1 MIIGLPKE
9 IKNNEF
15 RVGMTPANVS
25 DYVQAGHTVLVEA
38 GAGLGSDFTDQEY
51 EEAGAQILAEA
62 AQVWAKSDMI
72 VKVKEPLK
80 SEYDYFKEGQILY
93 TYLHLADNEELTKVL
108 LEKKIKAVAYETI
121 VGPRGG
127 LPCLAPMSH
136 IAGRLSIQEGAKYL
150 EKTFGG
156 RGVLLA
162 GVPGVACGNVVI
174 LGGGNV
180 GTNACKMAV
189 GMGANVT
196 VLDLNLERLGYLDDI
211 FDKRITTLYASR
223 GNVLEAIK
231 QADLVVGAVLVPGAT
246 APILIRK
253 EDLKLMK
260 KGAVIVDVAIDQGGN
275 AETSH
280 VTTHDDPIYKVD
292 GIIHYCVA
300 NMPGAVARTSTLA
313 LANATL
319 PYGLK
324 LAAKGVEGACAA
336 DKGLMAGLNCYDGKC
351 TFPGV
356 AEALGLE
363 YTDPAELIG

>member
-9 IKNNEF
+9 IKSFEF
-15 RVGMTPANVS
+15 RVGLVPSNVS
-25 DYVQAGHTVLVEA
+25 DYVAAGHTVLVEA
-38 GAGLGSDFTDQEY
+38 GAGLGSGFADQEY
-51 EEAGAQILAEA
+51 IDAGAEILENA
-62 AQVWAKSDMI
+62 ADVWAKADMI
-72 VKVKEPLK
+72 VKVKEPLEC
-80 SEYDYFKEGQILY
+80 EYKYFREGLIIY
-93 TYLHLADNEELTKVL
+93 TYLHLADNKPLTDAMLKAKV
-108 LEKKIKAVAYETI
+108 KGVAYETI
-121 VGPRGG
+121 IGRTGN

-162 GVPGVACGNVVI
+162 GVPGVACGNVVV

-180 GTNACKMAV
+180 GANACKMAV

-196 VLDLNLERLGYLDDI
+196 VLDLNLARLEYLDDI
-211 FDKRITTLYASR
+211 FQKQVTTLYASR

-231 QADLVVGAVLVPGAT
+231 TADLVVGAVLVPGAV
-246 APILIRK
+246 APKLIRK

-280 VTTHDDPIYKVD
+280 ATTHDNPIYEVD

-300 NMPGAVARTSTLA
+300 NMPGAVSRTSTQA

-324 LAAKGVEGACAA
+324 LASKGVEAACKE
-336 DKGLMAGLNCYDGKC
+336 DKGLMAGLNCYDGKI
-351 TFPGV
+351 TFAGV
-356 AEALGLE
+356 AEAFGME
-363 YTDPAELIG
+363 YVAPETLI

>member
-15 RVGMTPANVS
+15 RVGLTPGNVS
-25 DYVQAGHTVLVEA
+25 DYVAAGHTVKVEA
-38 GAGLGSDFTDQEY
+38 GAGLGSGFADAEY
-51 EEAGAQILAEA
+51 VAAGATIVATAAEA
-62 AQVWAKSDMI
+62 WDAEMVC
-72 VKVKEPLK
+72 KVKEPVE
-80 SEYDYFKEGQILY
+80 SEYKYFRENMILY
-93 TYLHLADNEELTKVL
+93 TYLHLADNKPLTEAL
-108 LEKKIKAVAYETI
+108 LEKKVKSIAYETI

-136 IAGRLSIQEGAKYL
+136 IAGRLSVQEGAKYL

-162 GVPGVACGNVVI
+162 GVPGVARGNIVI

-196 VLDLNLERLGYLDDI
+196 VLDLNLERLGYLDDV
-211 FDKRITTLYASR
+211 FPKQITTLYASR

-231 QADLVVGAVLVPGAT
+231 EADLVIGAVLIPGAV
-246 APILIRK
+246 APKLVRK
-253 EDLKLMK
+253 DDLKLMK
-260 KGAVIVDVAIDQGGN
+260 PGAVIVDVAIDQGGCI
-275 AETSH
+275 ETSH
-280 VTTHDDPIYKVD
+280 ATTHTDPIFEVD
-292 GIIHYCVA
+292 GIVHYCVA
-300 NMPGAVARTSTLA
+300 NMPGAVARTSTQA

-324 LAAKGVEGACAA
+324 IAKMGAEAACKA
-336 DKGLMAGLNCYDGKC
+336 DKGLMQGLNTYNGKV
-351 TFPGV
+351 TFKGV
-356 AEALGLE
+356 SDAFGMEYVEPETAL
-363 YTDPAELIG
+363 A

>member
-9 IKNNEF
+9 IKSFEF
-15 RVGMTPANVS
+15 RVGLVPSNVS
-25 DYVQAGHTVLVEA
+25 DYVAAGHTVLVEA
-38 GAGLGSDFTDQEY
+38 GAGLGSGFADQEY
-51 EEAGAQILAEA
+51 IDAGAEILENA
-62 AQVWAKSDMI
+62 ADVWAKADMI
-72 VKVKEPLK
+72 VKVKEPLEC
-80 SEYDYFKEGQILY
+80 EYKYFREGLIIY
-93 TYLHLADNEELTKVL
+93 TYLHLADNKPLTDAMLKAKV
-108 LEKKIKAVAYETI
+108 KGVAYETI
-121 VGPRGG
+121 IGRTGN

-162 GVPGVACGNVVI
+162 GVPGVACGNVVV

-180 GTNACKMAV
+180 GANACKMAV

-196 VLDLNLERLGYLDDI
+196 VLDLNLARLEYLDDI
-211 FDKRITTLYASR
+211 FQKQVTTLYASR

-231 QADLVVGAVLVPGAT
+231 TADLVVGAVLVPGAV
-246 APILIRK
+246 APKLIRK

-280 VTTHDDPIYKVD
+280 ATTHDDPIYEVD

-300 NMPGAVARTSTLA
+300 NMPGAVSRTSTQA

-324 LAAKGVEGACAA
+324 LASKGVEAACKE
-336 DKGLMAGLNCYDGKC
+336 DKGLMAGLNCYDGKI
-351 TFPGV
+351 TFAGV
-356 AEALGLE
+356 AEAFGME
-363 YTDPAELIG
+363 YVTPEALI

>member
-15 RVGMTPANVS
+15 RVGLTPADVEA
-25 DYVQAGHTVLVEA
+25 YVQAGHTVKVEQ
-38 GAGLGSDFTDQEY
+38 GAGLGSGFADQEY
-51 EEAGAQILAEA
+51 ADAGAVMVPTAAEA
-62 AQVWAKSDMI
+62 WDVEM
-72 VKVKEPLK
+72 VCKVKEPV
-80 SEYDYFKEGQILY
+80 SGEYQYFKEGMILY
-93 TYLHLADNEELTKVL
+93 TYLHLADNEPLTHAL
-108 LEKKIKAVAYETI
+108 LEKKVKAIAYETI
-121 VGPRGG
+121 VGRRGG

-162 GVPGVACGNVVI
+162 GVPGVARGNVVV

-211 FDKRITTLYASR
+211 FPKQITTLYASR
-223 GNVLEAIK
+223 GNVLAAIK
-231 QADLVVGAVLVPGAT
+231 EADLVIGAVLVPGAT
-246 APILIRK
+246 APKLIKK

-260 KGAVIVDVAIDQGGN
+260 PGAVIVDVAIDQGGN

-280 VTTHDDPIYKVD
+280 ATTHDDPIYEVD
-292 GIIHYCVA
+292 GIVHYCVA

-313 LANATL
+313 LSNATL
-319 PYGLK
+319 PYGLQIAK
-324 LAAKGVEGACAA
+324 LGAEGACKA
-336 DKGLMAGLNCYDGKC
+336 DKGLMEGLNCYDGKC
-351 TFPGV
+351 TYPGV

-363 YTDPAELIG
+363 YMAPATLL

>member
-9 IKNNEF
+9 IKSFEF
-15 RVGMTPANVS
+15 RVGLVPSNVS
-25 DYVQAGHTVLVEA
+25 DYVAAGHTVLVEA
-38 GAGLGSDFTDQEY
+38 GAGLGSGFADQEY
-51 EEAGAQILAEA
+51 IDAGAEILENA
-62 AQVWAKSDMI
+62 ADVWAKADMI
-72 VKVKEPLK
+72 VKVKEPLEC
-80 SEYDYFKEGQILY
+80 EYKYFREGLIIY
-93 TYLHLADNEELTKVL
+93 TYLHLADNKPLTDAMLKAKV
-108 LEKKIKAVAYETI
+108 KGVAYETI
-121 VGPRGG
+121 IGRTGN

-162 GVPGVACGNVVI
+162 GVPGVACGNVVV

-180 GTNACKMAV
+180 GANACKMAV

-196 VLDLNLERLGYLDDI
+196 VLDLNLARLEYLDDI
-211 FDKRITTLYASR
+211 FQKQVTTLYASR

-231 QADLVVGAVLVPGAT
+231 TADLVVGAVLVPGAV
-246 APILIRK
+246 APKLIRK

-280 VTTHDDPIYKVD
+280 ATTHDNPIYEVD

-300 NMPGAVARTSTLA
+300 NMPGAVSRTSTQA
-313 LANATL
+313 LTNATL

-324 LAAKGVEGACAA
+324 LASKGVEAACKE
-336 DKGLMAGLNCYDGKC
+336 DKGLMAGLNCYDGKI
-351 TFPGV
+351 TFAGV
-356 AEALGLE
+356 AEAFGME
-363 YTDPAELIG
+363 YVAPETLI

>member
-15 RVGMTPANVS
+15 RVGLTPGNVS
-25 DYVQAGHTVLVEA
+25 DYTAAGHTVKVEA
-38 GAGLGSDFTDQEY
+38 GAGIGSGFADAEY
-51 EEAGAQILAEA
+51 VAAGATIVATAAEA
-62 AQVWAKSDMI
+62 WDAEMVC
-72 VKVKEPLK
+72 KVKEPVE
-80 SEYDYFKEGQILY
+80 SEYKYFRENMILY
-93 TYLHLADNEELTKVL
+93 TYLHLADNKPLTEAL
-108 LEKKIKAVAYETI
+108 LEKKVKSIAYETI

-136 IAGRLSIQEGAKYL
+136 IAGRLSVQEGAKYL

-162 GVPGVACGNVVI
+162 GVPGVARGNIVI

-196 VLDLNLERLGYLDDI
+196 VLDLNLERLGYLDDV
-211 FDKRITTLYASR
+211 FPKQITTLYASR

-231 QADLVVGAVLVPGAT
+231 EADLVIGAVLIPGAV
-246 APILIRK
+246 APKLVRK
-253 EDLKLMK
+253 DDLKLMK
-260 KGAVIVDVAIDQGGN
+260 PGAVIVDVAIDQGGCI
-275 AETSH
+275 ETSH
-280 VTTHDDPIYKVD
+280 ATTHTDPIFEVD
-292 GIIHYCVA
+292 GIVHYCVA
-300 NMPGAVARTSTLA
+300 NMPGAVARTSTQA

-324 LAAKGVEGACAA
+324 IAKMGAEAACKA
-336 DKGLMAGLNCYDGKC
+336 DKGLMQGLNTYNGKV
-351 TFPGV
+351 TFKGV
-356 AEALGLE
+356 SDAFGMEYVEAETAL
-363 YTDPAELIG
+363 A

>member
-9 IKNNEF
+9 IKSFEF
-15 RVGMTPANVS
+15 RVGLVPSNVS
-25 DYVQAGHTVLVEA
+25 DYVAAGHTVLVEA
-38 GAGLGSDFTDQEY
+38 GAGLGSGFADQEY
-51 EEAGAQILAEA
+51 IDAGAEILENA
-62 AQVWAKSDMI
+62 ADVWAKADMI
-72 VKVKEPLK
+72 VKVKEPLEC
-80 SEYDYFKEGQILY
+80 EYKYFREGLIIY
-93 TYLHLADNEELTKVL
+93 TYLHLADNKPLTDAMLKAKV
-108 LEKKIKAVAYETI
+108 KGVAYETI
-121 VGPRGG
+121 VGRTGN

-136 IAGRLSIQEGAKYL
+136 IAGRLAIQEGAKYL

-162 GVPGVACGNVVI
+162 GVPGVACGNVVV

-180 GTNACKMAV
+180 GANACKMAV

-196 VLDLNLERLGYLDDI
+196 VLDLNLARLEYLDDI
-211 FDKRITTLYASR
+211 FQNQITTLYASR

-231 QADLVVGAVLVPGAT
+231 QADLVVGAVLVPGAV
-246 APILIRK
+246 APKLVRK

-280 VTTHDDPIYKVD
+280 ATTHDDPIYEVD

-300 NMPGAVARTSTLA
+300 NMPGAVSRTSTQA

-324 LAAKGVEGACAA
+324 LASKGVEAACKA
-336 DKGLMAGLNCYDGKC
+336 DKGLMAGLNCYDGKI
-351 TFPGV
+351 TFAGV
-356 AEALGLE
+356 AEAFGME
-363 YTDPAELIG
+363 FVDPITLM

>member
-15 RVGMTPANVS
+15 RVGMTPGNVS
-25 DYVQAGHTVLVEA
+25 DYTNAGHTVLVEA
-38 GAGLGSDFTDQEY
+38 GAGLGSGFTDQEY
-51 EEAGAQILAEA
+51 ADAGAQILADVAE
-62 AQVWAKSDMI
+62 VWAKADMI
-72 VKVKEPLK
+72 VKVKEPLEC
-80 SEYDYFKEGQILY
+80 EYDYMKEGSILY
-93 TYLHLADNEELTKVL
+93 TYLHLADNEPLTKAL

-150 EKTFGG
+150 EKTYGG

-162 GVPGVACGNVVI
+162 GVPGVACGNVVV

-196 VLDLNLERLGYLDDI
+196 VVDLNLERLGYLDDI

-246 APILIRK
+246 APKLIKK

-260 KGAVIVDVAIDQGGN
+260 PGAVIVDVAIDQGGN

-280 VTTHDDPIYKVD
+280 ATTHDDPIYIVD

-324 LAAKGVEGACAA
+324 LAEKGVEGACAA
-336 DKGLMAGLNCYDGKC
+336 DKGLLEGLNCYDGKC
-351 TFPGV
+351 TYLGV

-363 YTDPAELIG
+363 YVDPAGLMK

>member
-9 IKNNEF
+9 IKSFEF
-15 RVGMTPANVS
+15 RVGLVPSNVS
-25 DYVQAGHTVLVEA
+25 DYVAAGHTVLVEA
-38 GAGLGSDFTDQEY
+38 GAGLGSGFADQEY
-51 EEAGAQILAEA
+51 IDAGAEILENA
-62 AQVWAKSDMI
+62 ADVWAKADMI
-72 VKVKEPLK
+72 IKVKEPLEC
-80 SEYDYFKEGQILY
+80 EYKYFREGLIIY
-93 TYLHLADNEELTKVL
+93 TYLHLADNKPLTDAMLKAKV
-108 LEKKIKAVAYETI
+108 KGVAYETI
-121 VGPRGG
+121 IGRTGN

-162 GVPGVACGNVVI
+162 GVPGVACGNVVV

-180 GTNACKMAV
+180 GANACKMAV

-196 VLDLNLERLGYLDDI
+196 VLDLNLARLEYLDDI
-211 FDKRITTLYASR
+211 FQKQVTTLYASR

-231 QADLVVGAVLVPGAT
+231 TADLVVGAVLVPGAV
-246 APILIRK
+246 APKLIRK

-280 VTTHDDPIYKVD
+280 ATTHDDPIYEVD

-300 NMPGAVARTSTLA
+300 NMPGAVSRTSTQA

-324 LAAKGVEGACAA
+324 LASKGVEAACKE
-336 DKGLMAGLNCYDGKC
+336 DKGLMAGLNCYDGKI
-351 TFPGV
+351 TFAGV
-356 AEALGLE
+356 AEAFGME
-363 YTDPAELIG
+363 YVAPETLI

>member
-9 IKNNEF
+9 IKSFEF
-15 RVGMTPANVS
+15 RVGLVPSNVS
-25 DYVQAGHTVLVEA
+25 DYVAAGHTVLVEA
-38 GAGLGSDFTDQEY
+38 GAGLGSGFADQEY
-51 EEAGAQILAEA
+51 IDAGAEILENA
-62 AQVWAKSDMI
+62 ADVWAKADMI
-72 VKVKEPLK
+72 VKVKEPLEC
-80 SEYDYFKEGQILY
+80 EYKYFREGLIIY
-93 TYLHLADNEELTKVL
+93 TYLHLADNKPLTDAMLKAKV
-108 LEKKIKAVAYETI
+108 KGVAYETI
-121 VGPRGG
+121 IGRTGN

-162 GVPGVACGNVVI
+162 GVPGVACGNVVV

-180 GTNACKMAV
+180 GANACKMAV

-196 VLDLNLERLGYLDDI
+196 VLDLNLARLEYLDDI
-211 FDKRITTLYASR
+211 FQKQVTTLYASR

-231 QADLVVGAVLVPGAT
+231 TADLVVGAVLVPGAV
-246 APILIRK
+246 APKLIRK

-280 VTTHDDPIYKVD
+280 ATTHDDPIYEVD

-300 NMPGAVARTSTLA
+300 NMPGAVSRTSTQA

-324 LAAKGVEGACAA
+324 LASKGVEAACKE
-336 DKGLMAGLNCYDGKC
+336 DKGLMAGLNCYDGKI
-351 TFPGV
+351 TFAGV
-356 AEALGLE
+356 AEAFGME
-363 YTDPAELIG
+363 YVAPETMI

>member
-9 IKNNEF
+9 IKSFEF
-15 RVGMTPANVS
+15 RVGLVPSNVS
-25 DYVQAGHTVLVEA
+25 DYVAAGHSVVVEK
-38 GAGLGSDFTDQEY
+38 GAGLGSGFTDQEY
-51 EEAGAQILAEA
+51 ADAGAEILEDA
-62 AQVWAKSDMI
+62 ADVWAKADMI
-72 VKVKEPLK
+72 VKVKEPLEC
-80 SEYDYFKEGQILY
+80 EYKYFRENLILY
-93 TYLHLADNEELTKVL
+93 TYLHLADNKPLTDAL
-108 LEKKIKAVAYETI
+108 LASKMKAIAYETI
-121 VGPRGG
+121 IGRTGN

-162 GVPGVACGNVVI
+162 GVPGVACGNVVV

-180 GTNACKMAV
+180 GANACKMAV

-196 VLDLNLERLGYLDDI
+196 VLDLNLARLEYLDDI
-211 FDKRITTLYASR
+211 FQKQVTTLYASR

-231 QADLVVGAVLVPGAT
+231 TADLVVGAVLVPGAV
-246 APILIRK
+246 APKLIKK

-280 VTTHDDPIYKVD
+280 ATTHDDPIYEVD

-300 NMPGAVARTSTLA
+300 NMPGAVSRTSTQA

-324 LAAKGVEGACAA
+324 LASKGVEAACKA
-336 DKGLMAGLNCYDGKC
+336 DKGLMAGLNCYDGKI
-351 TFPGV
+351 TFAGV
-356 AEALGLE
+356 AEAFGME
-363 YTDPAELIG
+363 FVDPAALI

>member
-9 IKNNEF
+9 IKSFEF
-15 RVGMTPANVS
+15 RVGLVPSNVS
-25 DYVQAGHTVLVEA
+25 DYVAAGHTVLVEA
-38 GAGLGSDFTDQEY
+38 GAGLGSGFADQEY
-51 EEAGAQILAEA
+51 IDAGAEILENA
-62 AQVWAKSDMI
+62 ADVWAKADMI
-72 VKVKEPLK
+72 VTVKEPLEC
-80 SEYDYFKEGQILY
+80 EYKYFREGLIIY
-93 TYLHLADNEELTKVL
+93 TYLHLADNKPLTDAMLKAKV
-108 LEKKIKAVAYETI
+108 KGVAYETI
-121 VGPRGG
+121 IGRTGN

-162 GVPGVACGNVVI
+162 GVPGVACGNVVV

-180 GTNACKMAV
+180 GANACKMAV

-196 VLDLNLERLGYLDDI
+196 VLDLNLARLEYLDDI
-211 FDKRITTLYASR
+211 FQKQVTTLYASR

-231 QADLVVGAVLVPGAT
+231 TADLVVGAVLVPGAV
-246 APILIRK
+246 APKLIRK

-280 VTTHDDPIYKVD
+280 ATTHDNPIYEVD

-300 NMPGAVARTSTLA
+300 NMPGAVSRTSTQA

-324 LAAKGVEGACAA
+324 LASKGVEAACKE
-336 DKGLMAGLNCYDGKC
+336 DKGLMAGLNCYDGKI
-351 TFPGV
+351 TFAGV
-356 AEALGLE
+356 AEAFGME
-363 YTDPAELIG
+363 YVAPETLI

>member
-9 IKNNEF
+9 IKSFEF
-15 RVGMTPANVS
+15 RVGLVPSNVS
-25 DYVQAGHTVLVEA
+25 DYAAAGHKVLVEA
-38 GAGLGSDFTDQEY
+38 GAGLGSGFSDQEY
-51 EEAGAQILAEA
+51 IDAGAEILENA
-62 AQVWAKSDMI
+62 ADVWAKADMI
-72 VKVKEPLK
+72 VKVKEPLEC
-80 SEYDYFKEGQILY
+80 EYKYFREGLIIY
-93 TYLHLADNEELTKVL
+93 TYLHLADNKPLTDAMLNAKV
-108 LEKKIKAVAYETI
+108 KGVAYETI
-121 VGPRGG
+121 VGRTGN

-162 GVPGVACGNVVI
+162 GVPGVACGNVVV

-180 GTNACKMAV
+180 GANACKMAV

-196 VLDLNLERLGYLDDI
+196 VLDLNLARLEYLDDI
-211 FDKRITTLYASR
+211 FQKQVTTLYASR

-231 QADLVVGAVLVPGAT
+231 TADLVVGAVLVPGAV
-246 APILIRK
+246 APKLIRK

-280 VTTHDDPIYKVD
+280 ATTHDDPIYEVD

-300 NMPGAVARTSTLA
+300 NMPGAVSRTSTQA

-324 LAAKGVEGACAA
+324 LASKGVEAACKE
-336 DKGLMAGLNCYDGKC
+336 DKGLMAGLNCYDGKI
-351 TFPGV
+351 TFAGV
-356 AEALGLE
+356 AEAFGME
-363 YTDPAELIG
+363 YVAPETLI

>member
-15 RVGMTPANVS
+15 RVGLTPGNVS
-25 DYVQAGHTVLVEA
+25 DYAAAGHTVKVEA
-38 GAGLGSDFTDQEY
+38 GAGLGSGFADAEY
-51 EEAGAQILAEA
+51 VAAGATIVATAAEA
-62 AQVWAKSDMI
+62 WDAEMVC
-72 VKVKEPLK
+72 KVKEPVE
-80 SEYDYFKEGQILY
+80 SEYKYFRENMILY
-93 TYLHLADNEELTKVL
+93 TYLHLADNKPLTEAL
-108 LEKKIKAVAYETI
+108 LEKKVKSIAYETI

-136 IAGRLSIQEGAKYL
+136 IAGRLSVQEGAKYL

-162 GVPGVACGNVVI
+162 GVPGVARGNIVI

-196 VLDLNLERLGYLDDI
+196 VLDLNLERLGYLDDV
-211 FDKRITTLYASR
+211 FPKQITTLYASR

-231 QADLVVGAVLVPGAT
+231 EADLVIGAVLVPGAV
-246 APILIRK
+246 APKLVKK

-260 KGAVIVDVAIDQGGN
+260 PGAVIVDVAIDQGGCI
-275 AETSH
+275 ETSH
-280 VTTHDDPIYKVD
+280 ATTHADPIFEVD
-292 GIIHYCVA
+292 GIVHYCVA
-300 NMPGAVARTSTLA
+300 NMPGAVARTSTQA

-324 LAAKGVEGACAA
+324 IAKLGVEAACKA
-336 DKGLMAGLNCYDGKC
+336 DKGLMQGLNTYDGKV
-351 TFPGV
+351 TFKGV
-356 AEALGLE
+356 SDAFGMEYVEAE
-363 YTDPAELIG
+363 TLI

>member
-9 IKNNEF
+9 IKSFEF
-15 RVGMTPANVS
+15 RVGLVPSNVS
-25 DYVQAGHTVLVEA
+25 DYVAAGHTVLVEA
-38 GAGLGSDFTDQEY
+38 GAGLGSGFADQEY
-51 EEAGAQILAEA
+51 IDAGAEILENA
-62 AQVWAKSDMI
+62 ADVWAKADMI
-72 VKVKEPLK
+72 VKVKEPLEC
-80 SEYDYFKEGQILY
+80 EYKYFREGLIIY
-93 TYLHLADNEELTKVL
+93 TYLHLADNKPLTDAMLKAKV
-108 LEKKIKAVAYETI
+108 KGVAYETI
-121 VGPRGG
+121 IGRTGN

-162 GVPGVACGNVVI
+162 GVPGVACGNVVV

-180 GTNACKMAV
+180 GANACKMAV

-196 VLDLNLERLGYLDDI
+196 VLDLNLARLEYLDDI
-211 FDKRITTLYASR
+211 FQKQVTTLYASR

-231 QADLVVGAVLVPGAT
+231 TADLVVGAVLVPGAV
-246 APILIRK
+246 APKLIRK

-280 VTTHDDPIYKVD
+280 ATTHDNPIYEVD

-300 NMPGAVARTSTLA
+300 NMPGAVSRTSTQA

-324 LAAKGVEGACAA
+324 LASKGVEAACKE
-336 DKGLMAGLNCYDGKC
+336 DKGLMAGLNCYDGKI
-351 TFPGV
+351 TFAGV
-356 AEALGLE
+356 AEAFGIE
-363 YTDPAELIG
+363 YVAPETLI

>member
-9 IKNNEF
+9 IKSFEF
-15 RVGMTPANVS
+15 RVGLVPSNVS
-25 DYVQAGHTVLVEA
+25 DYVAAGHTVLVEA
-38 GAGLGSDFTDQEY
+38 GAGLGSGFADQEY
-51 EEAGAQILAEA
+51 IDAGAEILENA
-62 AQVWAKSDMI
+62 ADVWAKADMI
-72 VKVKEPLK
+72 VKVKEPLEC
-80 SEYDYFKEGQILY
+80 EYKYFREGLIIY
-93 TYLHLADNEELTKVL
+93 TYLHLADNKSLTDAMLKAKV
-108 LEKKIKAVAYETI
+108 KGVAYETI
-121 VGPRGG
+121 IGRTGN

-162 GVPGVACGNVVI
+162 GVPGVACGNVVV

-180 GTNACKMAV
+180 GANACKMAV

-196 VLDLNLERLGYLDDI
+196 VLDLNLARLEYLDDI
-211 FDKRITTLYASR
+211 FQKQVTTLYASR

-231 QADLVVGAVLVPGAT
+231 TADLVVGAVLVPGAV
-246 APILIRK
+246 APKLIRK

-280 VTTHDDPIYKVD
+280 ATTHDDPIYEVD

-300 NMPGAVARTSTLA
+300 NMPGAVSRTSTQA

-324 LAAKGVEGACAA
+324 LASKGVEAACKE
-336 DKGLMAGLNCYDGKC
+336 DKGLMAGLNCYDGKI
-351 TFPGV
+351 TFAGV
-356 AEALGLE
+356 AEAFGME
-363 YTDPAELIG
+363 YVAPETLI

>member
-15 RVGMTPANVS
+15 RVGLTPGNVS
-25 DYVQAGHTVLVEA
+25 DYVAAGHTVLVENGAGIGSGFADAEYEAA
-38 GAGLGSDFTDQEY
+38 GAKIVADAAAAWD
-51 EEAGAQILAEA
+51 AE
-62 AQVWAKSDMI
+62 MI
-72 VKVKEPLK
+72 CKVKEPVE
-80 SEYDYFKEGQILY
+80 SEYKYFRENMILY
-93 TYLHLADNEELTKVL
+93 TYLHLADNKPLTDALLAKKV
-108 LEKKIKAVAYETI
+108 KAIAYETI

-127 LPCLAPMSH
+127 LPCLAPMSF
-136 IAGRLSIQEGAKYL
+136 IAGRLSVQEGAKYL

-162 GVPGVACGNVVI
+162 GVPGVARGNIVI

-211 FDKRITTLYASR
+211 FPKQITTLYASR

-231 QADLVVGAVLVPGAT
+231 EADLVIGAVLVPGAV
-246 APILIRK
+246 APKLVKK

-260 KGAVIVDVAIDQGGN
+260 PGAVIVDVAIDQGGCI
-275 AETSH
+275 ETSH
-280 VTTHDDPIYKVD
+280 ATTHADPIFEVD
-292 GIIHYCVA
+292 GIVHYCVA

-324 LAAKGVEGACAA
+324 IAKLGVEAACKA
-336 DKGLMAGLNCYDGKC
+336 DKGLMEGLNCYDGKI
-351 TFPGV
+351 TFKGV
-356 AEALGLE
+356 AEAFGME
-363 YTDPAELIG
+363 CVAADTLI

>member
-9 IKNNEF
+9 IKSFEF
-15 RVGMTPANVS
+15 RVGLVPSNVS
-25 DYVQAGHTVLVEA
+25 DYVAAGHTVLVEA
-38 GAGLGSDFTDQEY
+38 GAGLGSGFADQEY
-51 EEAGAQILAEA
+51 IDAGAEILENA
-62 AQVWAKSDMI
+62 ADVWAKADMI
-72 VKVKEPLK
+72 VKVKEPLEC
-80 SEYDYFKEGQILY
+80 EYKYFREGLIIY
-93 TYLHLADNEELTKVL
+93 TYLHLADNKPLTDAMLEAKV
-108 LEKKIKAVAYETI
+108 KGVAYETI
-121 VGPRGG
+121 IGRTGN

-162 GVPGVACGNVVI
+162 GVPGVACGNVVV

-180 GTNACKMAV
+180 GANACKMAV

-196 VLDLNLERLGYLDDI
+196 VLDLNLARLEYLDDI
-211 FDKRITTLYASR
+211 FQKQVTTLYASR

-231 QADLVVGAVLVPGAT
+231 TADLVVGAVLVPGAV
-246 APILIRK
+246 APKLIRK

-280 VTTHDDPIYKVD
+280 ATTHDDPIYEVD

-300 NMPGAVARTSTLA
+300 NMPGAVSRTSTQA

-324 LAAKGVEGACAA
+324 LASKGVEAACKE
-336 DKGLMAGLNCYDGKC
+336 DKGLMAGLNCYDGKI
-351 TFPGV
+351 TFAGV
-356 AEALGLE
+356 AEAFGME
-363 YTDPAELIG
+363 YVAPETLI

>member
-15 RVGMTPANVS
+15 RVGLTPGNVS
-25 DYVQAGHTVLVEA
+25 DYVAAGHTVKVEA
-38 GAGLGSDFTDQEY
+38 GAGLGSGFADAEY
-51 EEAGAQILAEA
+51 VAAGATIVATAAEA
-62 AQVWAKSDMI
+62 WDAEMVC
-72 VKVKEPLK
+72 KVKEPVE
-80 SEYDYFKEGQILY
+80 SEYKYFRENMILY
-93 TYLHLADNEELTKVL
+93 TYLHLADNKPLTEAL
-108 LEKKIKAVAYETI
+108 LEKKVKSIAYETI

-136 IAGRLSIQEGAKYL
+136 IAGRLSVQEGAKYL

-162 GVPGVACGNVVI
+162 GVPGVARGNIVI

-196 VLDLNLERLGYLDDI
+196 VLDLNLERLGYLDDV
-211 FDKRITTLYASR
+211 FPKQITTLYASR

-231 QADLVVGAVLVPGAT
+231 DADLVIGAVLIPGAV
-246 APILIRK
+246 APKLVRK
-253 EDLKLMK
+253 DDLKLMK
-260 KGAVIVDVAIDQGGN
+260 PGAVIVDVAIDQGGCI
-275 AETSH
+275 ETSH
-280 VTTHDDPIYKVD
+280 ATTHADPIFEVD
-292 GIIHYCVA
+292 GIVHYCVA
-300 NMPGAVARTSTLA
+300 NMPGAVARTSTQA

-324 LAAKGVEGACAA
+324 IAKLGVEAACKA
-336 DKGLMAGLNCYDGKC
+336 DKGLMQGLNTYNGKV
-351 TFPGV
+351 TFKGV
-356 AEALGLE
+356 SDAFGMEYVEAE
-363 YTDPAELIG
+363 TLI

>member
-15 RVGMTPANVS
+15 RVGLTPGNVS
-25 DYVQAGHTVLVEA
+25 DYVAAGHTVKVEA
-38 GAGLGSDFTDQEY
+38 GAGLGSGFADAEY
-51 EEAGAQILAEA
+51 VAAGATIVATAAEA
-62 AQVWAKSDMI
+62 WDAEMVC
-72 VKVKEPLK
+72 KVKEPVE
-80 SEYDYFKEGQILY
+80 SEYKYFRENMILY
-93 TYLHLADNEELTKVL
+93 TYLHLADNKPLTEAL
-108 LEKKIKAVAYETI
+108 LEKKVKSIAYETI

-136 IAGRLSIQEGAKYL
+136 IAGRLSVQEGAKYL

-162 GVPGVACGNVVI
+162 GVPGVARGNIVI

-196 VLDLNLERLGYLDDI
+196 VLDLNLERLGYLDDV
-211 FDKRITTLYASR
+211 FPKQITTLYASR

-231 QADLVVGAVLVPGAT
+231 EADLVIGAVLIPGAV
-246 APILIRK
+246 APKLVRK
-253 EDLKLMK
+253 DDLKLMK
-260 KGAVIVDVAIDQGGN
+260 PGAVIVDVAIDQGGCI
-275 AETSH
+275 ETSH
-280 VTTHDDPIYKVD
+280 ATTHTDPIFEVD
-292 GIIHYCVA
+292 GIVHYCVA
-300 NMPGAVARTSTLA
+300 NMPGAVARTSTQA

-324 LAAKGVEGACAA
+324 IAKMGAEAACKA
-336 DKGLMAGLNCYDGKC
+336 DKGLMQGLNTYNGKV
-351 TFPGV
+351 TFKGV
-356 AEALGLE
+356 SDAFGMEYVEAE
-363 YTDPAELIG
+363 TLI

>member
-15 RVGMTPANVS
+15 RVGLTPGNVS
-25 DYVQAGHTVLVEA
+25 DYTAAGHTVKVEA
-38 GAGLGSDFTDQEY
+38 GAGLGSGFADAEY
-51 EEAGAQILAEA
+51 VAAGATIVATAAEA
-62 AQVWAKSDMI
+62 WDAEMVC
-72 VKVKEPLK
+72 KVKEPVE
-80 SEYDYFKEGQILY
+80 SEYKYFRENMILY
-93 TYLHLADNEELTKVL
+93 TYLHLADNKPLTEAL
-108 LEKKIKAVAYETI
+108 LEKKVKAIAYETI

-136 IAGRLSIQEGAKYL
+136 IAGRLSVQEGAKYL

-162 GVPGVACGNVVI
+162 GVPGVARGNIVI

-211 FDKRITTLYASR
+211 FPKQITTLYASR

-231 QADLVVGAVLVPGAT
+231 EADLVIGAVLIPGAV
-246 APILIRK
+246 APKLVRK
-253 EDLKLMK
+253 DDLKLMK
-260 KGAVIVDVAIDQGGN
+260 PGAVIVDVAIDQGGCI
-275 AETSH
+275 ETSH
-280 VTTHDDPIYKVD
+280 ATTHTDPIFEVD
-292 GIIHYCVA
+292 GIVHYCVA
-300 NMPGAVARTSTLA
+300 NMPGAVARTSTQA

-324 LAAKGVEGACAA
+324 IAKLGAEAACKA
-336 DKGLMAGLNCYDGKC
+336 DKGLMQGLNTYNGKV
-351 TFPGV
+351 TFKGV
-356 AEALGLE
+356 SDAFGMEYVEAD
-363 YTDPAELIG
+363 TLI

>member
-9 IKNNEF
+9 IKNYEF
-15 RVGMTPANVS
+15 RVGLIPSNVA
-25 DYVQAGHTVLVEA
+25 DYVLAGHTVLVEQ
-38 GAGLGSDFTDQEY
+38 GAGLGSGYTDQEY
-51 EEAGAQILAEA
+51 MDAGAQIFENASD
-62 AQVWAKSDMI
+62 VWQKADMI
-72 VKVKEPLK
+72 VKVKEPLEC
-80 SEYDYFKEGQILY
+80 EYQYFREGMIIY
-93 TYLHLADNEELTKVL
+93 TYLHLADNKPLTDAL
-108 LEKKIKAVAYETI
+108 LEKKVKAIAYETI
-121 VGPRGG
+121 IGRTGN

-136 IAGRLSIQEGAKYL
+136 IAGRLSVQEGAKYL

-162 GVPGVACGNVVI
+162 GVPGVACGNVVV

-180 GTNACKMAV
+180 GANACKMAV

-196 VLDLNLERLGYLDDI
+196 VLDLNLARLEYLDDI
-211 FDKRITTLYASR
+211 FQKQVTTLYASR
-223 GNVLEAIK
+223 GNVLAAIK
-231 QADLVVGAVLVPGAT
+231 EADLVVGAVLVPGAV
-246 APILIRK
+246 APKLIKK

-280 VTTHDDPIYKVD
+280 ATTHDNPIYEVD

-300 NMPGAVARTSTLA
+300 NMPGAVSRTSTQA

-324 LAAKGVEGACAA
+324 IASKGVEAACKE
-336 DKGLMAGLNCYDGKC
+336 DKGLLAGLNCYDGKI
-351 TFPGV
+351 TFLGV
-356 AEALGLE
+356 AEAFDME
-363 YTDPAELIG
+363 YVDPVNLI